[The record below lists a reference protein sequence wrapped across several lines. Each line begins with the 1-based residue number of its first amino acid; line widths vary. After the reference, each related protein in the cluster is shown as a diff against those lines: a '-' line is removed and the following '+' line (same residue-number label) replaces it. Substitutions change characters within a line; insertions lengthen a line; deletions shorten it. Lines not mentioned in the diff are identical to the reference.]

1 MTLGEVLPELVS
13 ALLDPRAV
21 LLGSSCSTL
30 ALRYATTLTHV
41 YEKDVI

>member
-1 MTLGEVLPELVS
+1 MTLGEVSPRLVS

-30 ALRYATTLTHV
+30 ALRFAATLTHV